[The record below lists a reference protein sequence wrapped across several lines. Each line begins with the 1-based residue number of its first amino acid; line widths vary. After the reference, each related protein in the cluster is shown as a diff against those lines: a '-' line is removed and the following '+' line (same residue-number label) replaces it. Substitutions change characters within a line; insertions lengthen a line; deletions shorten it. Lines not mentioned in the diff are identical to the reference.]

1 MQKLM
6 LHLSWHIAK
15 ESYLQQSEKWMIV
28 WFTETKFGINNVCEN
43 KQEFL
48 LSVGKKKT
56 KTVSNFRC
64 IETSPNN
71 PVKNDIAKEIWNI
84 LQEK

>member
-1 MQKLM
+1 MF
-6 LHLSWHIAK
+6 AK
-15 ESYLQQSEKWMIV
+15 
-28 WFTETKFGINNVCEN
+28 INKNFFLAWVEEN
-43 KQEFL
+43 KDCLKF
-48 LSVGKKKT
+48 K
-56 KTVSNFRC
+56 C

>member
-48 LSVGKKKT
+48 LSVGRRKQRLSQIK
-56 KTVSNFRC
+56 C

-71 PVKNDIAKEIWNI
+71 PVKNHIAKEIWNI